1 MPDEQKVTILNKDRS
16 MERGEVR
23 EKSMR
28 LSHARQGQILPNA
41 DI

>member
-1 MPDEQKVTILNKDRS
+1 MLDEQNVTILNKDRS

-23 EKSMR
+23 EKSTR
-28 LSHARQGQILPNA
+28 LRQVRQGQILPNA